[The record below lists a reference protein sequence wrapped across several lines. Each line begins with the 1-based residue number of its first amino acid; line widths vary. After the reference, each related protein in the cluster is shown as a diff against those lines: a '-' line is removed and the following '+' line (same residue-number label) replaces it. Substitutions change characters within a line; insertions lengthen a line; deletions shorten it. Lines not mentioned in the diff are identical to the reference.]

1 MERVPG
7 DRAVM
12 DADGAFR
19 RLAGQAAGVLFVV
32 GGLMC
37 VADAPA
43 AARGPG
49 AFVAFVAM
57 GGLAVAAGVVLLR
70 LPWQRWPRRATLWIV
85 APALL
90 VSGLTGY
97 LDPSPYVAAIP
108 FFLLALW
115 LGISQ
120 PRGTALAL
128 SPATALAYWAPIAL
142 APHAPGLVASV
153 PFVTVTCAL
162 VGETLAWLTTRLGEA
177 QQRLRDYEAFHDRL
191 TGLPNRASF
200 GDQLRRARARS
211 QRLAVLFCGLDGFK
225 SVNDRLGHAAGD
237 AVLVEVARRLTQAA
251 RPVDLAARLGG
262 DEFAVLVEDWGD
274 EPELLAMAEHLRR
287 SLVTPVRLGERQAL
301 VGMSVGIAAGPAS
314 GSTDLLA
321 DAGLAM
327 VEAKRDKGGG
337 VAVYHPRIRR
347 GLVARTVLLAD
358 LEHAVERGELR
369 VHYQPIVDLGDGHVL
384 GVEAL
389 VRWAHPRRGLLGPDQ
404 FIAAAEQS
412 GLITSIGRWVLEQAC
427 LQVRGWQRR
436 LPELA
441 ELQLSVNLS
450 PLQLASD
457 AVVGEVAAAL
467 DNSGQRHRHRAGP
480 LDRRDRPHAGRR
492 GGRRGDRAPLPGG
505 GDPRD
510 GLHPRA
516 GLPVQPPARRGRPAG
531 LPLRPPRQAAADR
544 GGRPGARSGPLEHR
558 LERVVDVAVAAVG
571 VGVLLVALRVGHLL
585 LRLVG
590 DERRDGVG
598 HAGVQ
603 AGSDRREDRG
613 AGGGRLHAAG
623 DAHWQAGH
631 VRLDLPPQR
640 PLGPAADDRQAT
652 DLQPCVAH
660 RLEDVAQRVGAALQQ
675 RPGEVRPGVGEGQP
689 VEDATGGPVPLG
701 GHGPLHAGQVHQA
714 LRARGQRRRGAG
726 DQVVGVAV
734 AASLR
739 LPLPRRELVPPPA
752 QVAAGDEPGVLQQPD
767 VGVGVRVALDQQ
779 GGVRARL
786 GGGGADRLGGADHV
800 ADLTGGED
808 AGAEGGGHLVAAAH
822 HHDRLGRQAG
832 GCHELGGDPAGRL
845 GPGGQ
850 LGEHRRVDAGGLQDR
865 RRPGPGARVEQG
877 ERGGV
882 GVVDRQHAGGLAQHV
897 RAGRHQLRRLGEDFR
912 LLVADPQR
920 LEDRVR
926 GVQVGADQTVE
937 LLRRQLAGEGGG
949 LRLRPPVHPD
959 HRRPQ
964 RLAAPVAH
972 DHAVEL
978 RPERQPLHRRRPL
991 RHLGQQPRDRGVQR
1005 RGPQSGVLLGPARVG
1020 EGHVVSLVGGGHQGA
1035 VGRVE
1040 RRVGPLAADVAADHV
1055 GRAHGRMTIFSPA
1068 PERIVSNAWPISS
1081 SGKRWVTTAASSSRR
1096 RSR

>member
-57 GGLAVAAGVVLLR
+57 GGLAVAAGAVLLR

-85 APALL
+85 PPALL
-90 VSGLTGY
+90 VSGLSDY
-97 LDPSPYVAAIP
+97 LDPSPYTAALP

-225 SVNDRLGHAAGD
+225 SVNDRLGHAAG
-237 AVLVEVARRLTQAA
+237 
-251 RPVDLAARLGG
+251 
-262 DEFAVLVEDWGD
+262 FAVLVEDWGD

-347 GLVARTVLLAD
+347 GLVARTELLAD

-467 DNSGQRHRHRAGP
+467 DNSG
-480 LDRRDRPHAGRR
+480 
-492 GGRRGDRAPLPGG
+492 
-505 GDPRD
+505 
-510 GLHPRA
+510 
-516 GLPVQPPARRGRPAG
+516 
-531 LPLRPPRQAAADR
+531 LRP
-544 GGRPGARSGPLEHR
+544 G
-558 LERVVDVAVAAVG
+558 
-571 VGVLLVALRVGHLL
+571 LLVLEVTERLL
-585 LRLVG
+585 LDPGRETAERL
-590 DERRDGVG
+590 DALKALGVRLAIDDFG
-598 HAGVQ
+598 
-603 AGSDRREDRG
+603 AGSSSLHYLRDHPFDVLKVDKSFIDRIDASDTATELVRSIGEI
-613 AGGGRLHAAG
+613 GRTLGVEVVAEGIEHPY
-623 DAHWQAGH
+623 QA
-631 VRLDLPPQR
+631 
-640 PLGPAADDRQAT
+640 
-652 DLQPCVAH
+652 
-660 RLEDVAQRVGAALQQ
+660 
-675 RPGEVRPGVGEGQP
+675 
-689 VEDATGGPVPLG
+689 
-701 GHGPLHAGQVHQA
+701 QA
-714 LRARGQRRRGAG
+714 LRAMGYT
-726 DQVVGVAV
+726 
-734 AASLR
+734 
-739 LPLPRRELVPPPA
+739 
-752 QVAAGDEPGVLQQPD
+752 
-767 VGVGVRVALDQQ
+767 RVQ
-779 GGVRARL
+779 GFLFSR
-786 GGGGADRLGGADHV
+786 
-800 ADLTGGED
+800 
-808 AGAEGGGHLVAAAH
+808 
-822 HHDRLGRQAG
+822 
-832 GCHELGGDPAGRL
+832 
-845 GPGGQ
+845 
-850 LGEHRRVDAGGLQDR
+850 
-865 RRPGPGARVEQG
+865 
-877 ERGGV
+877 
-882 GVVDRQHAGGLAQHV
+882 
-897 RAGRHQLRRLGEDFR
+897 
-912 LLVADPQR
+912 
-920 LEDRVR
+920 
-926 GVQVGADQTVE
+926 
-937 LLRRQLAGEGGG
+937 
-949 LRLRPPVHPD
+949 
-959 HRRPQ
+959 
-964 RLAAPVAH
+964 
-972 DHAVEL
+972 
-978 RPERQPLHRRRPL
+978 
-991 RHLGQQPRDRGVQR
+991 
-1005 RGPQSGVLLGPARVG
+1005 
-1020 EGHVVSLVGGGHQGA
+1020 
-1035 VGRVE
+1035 
-1040 RRVGPLAADVAADHV
+1040 PLAAADLLTFLS
-1055 GRAHGRMTIFSPA
+1055 GRPGKPSGTGADDQVLGQAR
-1068 PERIVSNAWPISS
+1068 SNTGLRA
-1081 SGKRWVTTAASSSRR
+1081 
-1096 RSR
+1096 

>member
-57 GGLAVAAGVVLLR
+57 GGLAVAAGAVLLR

-85 APALL
+85 PPALL
-90 VSGLTGY
+90 VSGLSDY
-97 LDPSPYVAAIP
+97 LDPSPYTAALP

-225 SVNDRLGHAAGD
+225 SVNDRQG
-237 AVLVEVARRLTQAA
+237 
-251 RPVDLAARLGG
+251 
-262 DEFAVLVEDWGD
+262 
-274 EPELLAMAEHLRR
+274 
-287 SLVTPVRLGERQAL
+287 L

-347 GLVARTVLLAD
+347 GLVARTELLAD

-389 VRWAHPRRGLLGPDQ
+389 VRWAHPRCGLLGPDQ

-467 DNSGQRHRHRAGP
+467 DNSG
-480 LDRRDRPHAGRR
+480 
-492 GGRRGDRAPLPGG
+492 
-505 GDPRD
+505 
-510 GLHPRA
+510 
-516 GLPVQPPARRGRPAG
+516 
-531 LPLRPPRQAAADR
+531 LRPGLLVLEVTERLLLDPGRETAERLDALKALGVRLAIDDFGAGSSSLRYLRDHPFDVLKVDKSFIDRIDASDTATELVRSIGEIGRTLGVEVVAEGIEHPYQAEAIREMGYTRAQGFLFSRPLAAAD
-544 GGRPGARSGPLEHR
+544 
-558 LERVVDVAVAAVG
+558 
-571 VGVLLVALRVGHLL
+571 LLAL
-585 LRLVG
+585 
-590 DERRDGVG
+590 
-598 HAGVQ
+598 
-603 AGSDRREDRG
+603 
-613 AGGGRLHAAG
+613 
-623 DAHWQAGH
+623 
-631 VRLDLPPQR
+631 
-640 PLGPAADDRQAT
+640 
-652 DLQPCVAH
+652 
-660 RLEDVAQRVGAALQQ
+660 
-675 RPGEVRPGVGEGQP
+675 
-689 VEDATGGPVPLG
+689 
-701 GHGPLHAGQVHQA
+701 
-714 LRARGQRRRGAG
+714 
-726 DQVVGVAV
+726 
-734 AASLR
+734 
-739 LPLPRRELVPPPA
+739 
-752 QVAAGDEPGVLQQPD
+752 
-767 VGVGVRVALDQQ
+767 
-779 GGVRARL
+779 
-786 GGGGADRLGGADHV
+786 
-800 ADLTGGED
+800 
-808 AGAEGGGHLVAAAH
+808 
-822 HHDRLGRQAG
+822 
-832 GCHELGGDPAGRL
+832 
-845 GPGGQ
+845 
-850 LGEHRRVDAGGLQDR
+850 
-865 RRPGPGARVEQG
+865 
-877 ERGGV
+877 
-882 GVVDRQHAGGLAQHV
+882 
-897 RAGRHQLRRLGEDFR
+897 
-912 LLVADPQR
+912 
-920 LEDRVR
+920 
-926 GVQVGADQTVE
+926 
-937 LLRRQLAGEGGG
+937 
-949 LRLRPPVHPD
+949 
-959 HRRPQ
+959 
-964 RLAAPVAH
+964 
-972 DHAVEL
+972 
-978 RPERQPLHRRRPL
+978 
-991 RHLGQQPRDRGVQR
+991 
-1005 RGPQSGVLLGPARVG
+1005 
-1020 EGHVVSLVGGGHQGA
+1020 
-1035 VGRVE
+1035 
-1040 RRVGPLAADVAADHV
+1040 
-1055 GRAHGRMTIFSPA
+1055 
-1068 PERIVSNAWPISS
+1068 
-1081 SGKRWVTTAASSSRR
+1081 
-1096 RSR
+1096 

>member
-1 MERVPG
+1 
-7 DRAVM
+7 M

-57 GGLAVAAGVVLLR
+57 GGLAVAAGAVLLR

-85 APALL
+85 PPALL
-90 VSGLTGY
+90 VSGLSDY
-97 LDPSPYVAAIP
+97 LDPSPYTAALP

-347 GLVARTVLLAD
+347 GLVARTELLAD

-467 DNSGQRHRHRAGP
+467 DNSG
-480 LDRRDRPHAGRR
+480 
-492 GGRRGDRAPLPGG
+492 
-505 GDPRD
+505 
-510 GLHPRA
+510 
-516 GLPVQPPARRGRPAG
+516 
-531 LPLRPPRQAAADR
+531 LRPGLLVLEVTERLLLDPGRETAERLDALKALGVRLAIDDFGAGSSSLHYLRDHPFDVLKVDKSFIDRIDASDTATELVRSIGEIGRTLGVEVVAEGIEHPYQAEAIRAMGYTRAQGFLFSRPLAAADLLAFLS
-544 GGRPGARSGPLEHR
+544 GHPGK
-558 LERVVDVAVAAVG
+558 
-571 VGVLLVALRVGHLL
+571 
-585 LRLVG
+585 
-590 DERRDGVG
+590 
-598 HAGVQ
+598 
-603 AGSDRREDRG
+603 
-613 AGGGRLHAAG
+613 
-623 DAHWQAGH
+623 
-631 VRLDLPPQR
+631 PPR
-640 PLGPAADDRQAT
+640 TEADDR
-652 DLQPCVAH
+652 V
-660 RLEDVAQRVGAALQQ
+660 
-675 RPGEVRPGVGEGQP
+675 
-689 VEDATGGPVPLG
+689 
-701 GHGPLHAGQVHQA
+701 
-714 LRARGQRRRGAG
+714 
-726 DQVVGVAV
+726 
-734 AASLR
+734 
-739 LPLPRRELVPPPA
+739 
-752 QVAAGDEPGVLQQPD
+752 
-767 VGVGVRVALDQQ
+767 
-779 GGVRARL
+779 
-786 GGGGADRLGGADHV
+786 
-800 ADLTGGED
+800 
-808 AGAEGGGHLVAAAH
+808 
-822 HHDRLGRQAG
+822 
-832 GCHELGGDPAGRL
+832 
-845 GPGGQ
+845 
-850 LGEHRRVDAGGLQDR
+850 
-865 RRPGPGARVEQG
+865 
-877 ERGGV
+877 
-882 GVVDRQHAGGLAQHV
+882 
-897 RAGRHQLRRLGEDFR
+897 
-912 LLVADPQR
+912 
-920 LEDRVR
+920 
-926 GVQVGADQTVE
+926 
-937 LLRRQLAGEGGG
+937 
-949 LRLRPPVHPD
+949 
-959 HRRPQ
+959 
-964 RLAAPVAH
+964 
-972 DHAVEL
+972 
-978 RPERQPLHRRRPL
+978 
-991 RHLGQQPRDRGVQR
+991 LGQ
-1005 RGPQSGVLLGPARVG
+1005 AR
-1020 EGHVVSLVGGGHQGA
+1020 
-1035 VGRVE
+1035 
-1040 RRVGPLAADVAADHV
+1040 
-1055 GRAHGRMTIFSPA
+1055 
-1068 PERIVSNAWPISS
+1068 SNTGLSA
-1081 SGKRWVTTAASSSRR
+1081 
-1096 RSR
+1096 